1 MRYLTLIILSLLC
14 LLTKRDGSF
23 AANRSGGFAIRPS
36 ADQVKSPD
44 GRLILTVGVDE
55 GKPYYQVSRMK
66 QAILNPSSLG
76 FVLNDGLLGEHMRVV
91 GKSRDTQNQTW
102 QQPWGECREILNQY
116 NELTIKFREAKG
128 KKRLLNIVFRVF
140 NDGFG
145 FRYEFPEQDGL
156 KDFQIMEELTEFNL
170 PWDAKTWSQKTN
182 GTSYYEALYT
192 CEPVSQKDTISTPI
206 TMEVSDSLY
215 LSIHEADLTDYA
227 SLNLTPRGTVPYGG
241 TVLSSQRK
249 NRPSVRLKAALTPWQ
264 NGVKVYASAPFKS
277 PWRYCI
283 VASKPGELITSHIQ
297 LNLNEPCKIDTSWL
311 ESGRYVGIWWGMHM
325 TDYTWAQGPSHGATT
340 ENTRRYID
348 FAAKHGFKGVL
359 VEGWNEGWDGDWT
372 RIGDHFKFSKPYPDY
387 DLEGLQKYALSKGV
401 RLIAHNETGGS
412 AANYENQL
420 DEAFSLYQRLGINC
434 VKTGYVNMMLD
445 GKETQHS
452 QYGIRHYRKVIETAA
467 KYHLM
472 VVNHEGAM
480 PTGLRRTYPNLIATE
495 DMRGQEYNAWSQ
507 DGGNPPY
514 HEVIL
519 PFTRGLAGPMDFT
532 PGIFNFSNK
541 AVPST
546 HPQTTLA
553 KQLSLYILLYTPW
566 QMAADMIENYEYQP
580 ALSFIESCPTNWEE
594 TRVLDA
600 KIGNYLVMARKD
612 RESGNWFVGGATD
625 QEARDITLSLDFLD
639 AGAKYRAVIYKD
651 GDGADYRANPYPMT
665 ILQQDVDAS
674 GKLSI
679 HLAPSGGFAI
689 RLEKDK

>member
-1 MRYLTLIILSLLC
+1 MRYRNIIIIFLLC
-14 LLTKRDGSF
+14 LLSNTTK
-23 AANRSGGFAIRPS
+23 AIS

-44 GRLILTVGVDE
+44 GRLILTAGVAE
-55 GKPYYQVSRMK
+55 GKPYYQVSRMN

-76 FVLNDGLLGEHMRVV
+76 LELNDGLLGEHMKVV
-91 GKSRDTQNQTW
+91 GRKRDTKDETW
-102 QQPWGECREILNQY
+102 QQPWGECRDILNQY
-116 NELTIKFREAKG
+116 NELTMKFRETKG

-145 FRYEFPEQDGL
+145 FRYEFPEQAGL
-156 KDFQIMEELTEFNL
+156 KNFQIMEELTEFNL

-227 SLNLTPRGTVPYGG
+227 SLNLTPRGT
-241 TVLSSQRK
+241 
-249 NRPSVRLKAALTPWQ
+249 RLIAALTPWQ
-264 NGVKVYASAPFKS
+264 NGVKVYAATPFKS

-283 VASKPGELITSHIQ
+283 VASKPGELITSHIE

-311 ESGRYVGIWWGMHM
+311 ETGRYVGIWWGMHM
-325 TDYTWAQGPSHGATT
+325 TDYTWSQGPKHGATT
-340 ENTRRYID
+340 ENTKRYID
-348 FAAKHGFKGVL
+348 FAARHGFKGVL
-359 VEGWNEGWDGDWT
+359 VEGWNIGWDGDWT
-372 RIGDHFKFSKPYPDY
+372 RIGNHFNFSKPYPDY
-387 DLEGLQKYALSKGV
+387 DFEGLQKYALSKGV

-412 AANYENQL
+412 ATNYENQL
-420 DEAFSLYQRLGINC
+420 DEAFALYQRLGINC
-434 VKTGYVNMMLD
+434 IKTGYVNMMLD

-532 PGIFNFSNK
+532 PGIFNFKNK
-541 AVPST
+541 AVPTT

-580 ALSFIESCPTNWEE
+580 ALRSSSRARLTGKIHVYWMLRSE
-594 TRVLDA
+594 T
-600 KIGNYLVMARKD
+600 I
-612 RESGNWFVGGATD
+612 
-625 QEARDITLSLDFLD
+625 
-639 AGAKYRAVIYKD
+639 
-651 GDGADYRANPYPMT
+651 
-665 ILQQDVDAS
+665 
-674 GKLSI
+674 
-679 HLAPSGGFAI
+679 
-689 RLEKDK
+689 

>member
-1 MRYLTLIILSLLC
+1 MKHYVLSIFSLFIVLSSAM
-14 LLTKRDGSF
+14 TAS
-23 AANRSGGFAIRPS
+23 AAE
-36 ADQVKSPD
+36 QVKSPD
-44 GRLILTVGVDE
+44 GRLCLTAGVKH
-55 GKPYYQVSRMK
+55 GQPYYLVSR
-66 QAILNPSSLG
+66 AGEPIINISRLG
-76 FVLNDGLLGEHMRVV
+76 FELNGGPFGEGMKIV
-91 GKSRDTQNQTW
+91 GKSRDTKNEIW
-102 QQPWGECREILNQY
+102 QQPWGETREILNQY
-116 NELTIKFREAKG
+116 NELTLKLRETKG
-128 KKRLLNIVFRVF
+128 LKRSLNIIFRVF
-140 NDGFG
+140 DGGFG
-145 FRYEFPEQDGL
+145 FRYEFPQQPNL
-156 KDFQIMEELTEFNL
+156 TDFQIMDELTEFCL
-170 PWDAKTWSQKTN
+170 PWDAQTWSQPTN
-182 GTSYYEALYT
+182 GTSYYEAVYT
-192 CEPVSQKDTISTPI
+192 REPISRKDTISTPI

-215 LSIHEADLTDYA
+215 LAIHEADLTDYA
-227 SLNLTPRGTVPYGG
+227 SLNLTPRGT
-241 TVLSSQRK
+241 
-249 NRPSVRLKAALTPWQ
+249 RLVTALTPWQ

-283 VASKPGELITSHIQ
+283 VASKPGDLITSHIE

-311 ESGRYVGIWWGMHM
+311 ETGRYVGIWWGMHM
-325 TDYTWAQGPSHGATT
+325 TDYTWSQGPKHGATT

-348 FAAKHGFKGVL
+348 FAAQHGFKGVL

-387 DLEGLQKYALSKGV
+387 DLDGLQKYALSKGV

-412 AANYENQL
+412 ATNYENQL
-420 DEAFSLYQRLGINC
+420 EEAFSLYQRLGVNC
-434 VKTGYVNMMLD
+434 IKTGYVNMMLD

-480 PTGLRRTYPNLIATE
+480 PTGLRRTYPNLVATE

-532 PGIFNFSNK
+532 PGIFNFKNK
-541 AVPST
+541 AVPKT

-566 QMAADMIENYEYQP
+566 QMAADMIENYEHQP
-580 ALSFIESCPTNWEE
+580 ALTFIESCPTNWEE

-600 KIGNYLVMARKD
+600 EIGRYLVTARKD
-612 RESGNWFVGGATD
+612 RDSDRWFVGGATD
-625 QEARDITLSLDFLD
+625 QEARDLTLSLDFLD
-639 AGAKYRAVIYKD
+639 AGATYRAVIYKD
-651 GDGADYRANPYPMT
+651 GEGADYRNNPYPMT
-665 ILQQDVDAS
+665 ILQQDVTSATTFN
-674 GKLSI
+674 I

-689 RLEKDK
+689 RIEKRQ

>member
-1 MRYLTLIILSLLC
+1 MKHYVLSIFSLIIMLSSAM
-14 LLTKRDGSF
+14 TVP
-23 AANRSGGFAIRPS
+23 AAE
-36 ADQVKSPD
+36 QVKSPD
-44 GRLILTVGVDE
+44 GRLCLTAGVK
-55 GKPYYQVSRMK
+55 GGVPFYQVTRGSESIVNTSR
-66 QAILNPSSLG
+66 LG
-76 FVLNDGLLGEHMRVV
+76 FNLSDGRLGENMKIV
-91 GKSRDTQNQTW
+91 GKSRDAKDETW
-102 QQPWGECREILNQY
+102 EQPWGEARWIRNHY
-116 NELTIKFREAKG
+116 NELTIKLRETKG
-128 KKRLLNIVFRVF
+128 LKRSLHVVFRVF

-145 FRYEFPEQDGL
+145 FRYEFPEQANL
-156 KDFQIMEELTEFNL
+156 KDFQIMDELTEFSL
-170 PWDAKTWSQKTN
+170 PWDAPTWSQPTN

-192 CEPVSQKDTISTPI
+192 REPISKKDTISTPI

-215 LSIHEADLTDYA
+215 LAIHEADLTDYA
-227 SLNLTPRGTVPYGG
+227 SLNLTPRPLVAGDLQSPAI
-241 TVLSSQRK
+241 
-249 NRPSVRLKAALTPWQ
+249 RLVSALTPWQ
-264 NGVKVYASAPFKS
+264 SGVKVYASAPFKT

-283 VASKPGELITSHIQ
+283 VASKPGDLITSHIE

-311 ESGRYVGIWWGMHM
+311 ETGRYVGIWWGMHM
-325 TDYTWAQGPSHGATT
+325 TDYTWSQGPKHGATT

-348 FAAKHGFKGVL
+348 FAARHGFKGVL

-372 RIGDHFKFSKPYPDY
+372 RIGDHFNFTKPYPDY

-412 AANYENQL
+412 ATNYENQL
-420 DEAFSLYQRLGINC
+420 DEAFALYQRLGINSI
-434 VKTGYVNMMLD
+434 KTGYVNMMLD

-480 PTGLRRTYPNLIATE
+480 PSGLRRTYPNLVATE

-532 PGIFNFSNK
+532 PGIFNFRNK
-541 AVPST
+541 AVPT
-546 HPQTTLA
+546 TYPQTTLA

-566 QMAADMIENYEYQP
+566 QMAADMIENYKHQP
-580 ALSFIESCPTNWEE
+580 ALTFIESCPTNWEE

-600 KIGNYLVMARKD
+600 RIGNYLVVARKD
-612 RESGNWFVGGATD
+612 RSSDSWFVGGATD
-625 QEARDITLSLDFLD
+625 KDARDVTVSLDFLD
-639 AGAKYRAVIYKD
+639 TARTYRAVIYKD
-651 GDGADYRANPYPMT
+651 GEGADYRTNPYPMT
-665 ILQQDVDAS
+665 ILQQDVDS
-674 GKLSI
+674 TTKLNI

-689 RLEKDK
+689 RLFSGVPVM